1 VLLRE
6 HHSIFPVSETPG
18 HRIRQGYKPLPEIA
32 LRTTQRTSH
41 ENKMRQTKLSI
52 VKLTKQ
58 LDRLTSSSDQKEEVA
73 IMVEIIGL
81 EMLEERIPV
90 ILDDHRSIAD
100 DDSSEAESDSFAND
114 SVELAIKKRS
124 AGRTRRR
131 GSNESF
137 SKDSLKLAKIQRRQ
151 RTGSTLKDTIPVQIL
166 SISPLKNEHDSL
178 DAKNIGSPNIMT
190 PDDSTMKAGMIT
202 NSAAA

>member
-1 VLLRE
+1 
-6 HHSIFPVSETPG
+6 
-18 HRIRQGYKPLPEIA
+18 
-32 LRTTQRTSH
+32 
-41 ENKMRQTKLSI
+41 MRQTKLSI
-52 VKLTKQ
+52 AKLTKQ
-58 LDRLTSSSDQKEEVA
+58 LDRLMSSSDQKEEVS

-90 ILDDHRSIAD
+90 ILDDHRGIAD
-100 DDSSEAESDSFAND
+100 DDISEAESDSFAND

-137 SKDSLKLAKIQRRQ
+137 SNDSLKLAKIQRRQ
-151 RTGSTLKDTIPVQIL
+151 RTGSTPKDTIPVQIL
-166 SISPLKNEHDSL
+166 SSSTLKNEHDSL
-178 DAKNIGSPNIMT
+178 DAKNIEFPNIIT
-190 PDDSTMKAGMIT
+190 PDVSTMKAVMIT